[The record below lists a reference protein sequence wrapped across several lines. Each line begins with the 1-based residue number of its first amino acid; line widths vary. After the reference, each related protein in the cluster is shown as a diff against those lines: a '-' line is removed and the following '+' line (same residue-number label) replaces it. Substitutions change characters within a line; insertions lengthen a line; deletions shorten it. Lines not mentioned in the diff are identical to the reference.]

1 MAFLLGVVARS
12 STNLVRNAPSTP
24 EVPIQEIASKA
35 AGKAIR
41 AGVLHLRLENL
52 TQKSPLSD
60 TPGLPYHEYFGELV
74 AIIQTTF
81 EREFAKVEDL
91 SNEAVVSTV
100 TLAAEKLY
108 LELRKPKNL
117 AKVMSLYLKEL
128 EEAVNVPQKLI
139 QEFIT
144 EFKVKTKK
152 RKAQRPSWPRRRAM
166 LGYYLGRW
174 TIPIGLGFLI
184 FAAFV
189 HAYWYEARGNFD
201 TAFGYLAAMFICLVM
216 LRLWFWLED
225 DIIPQ
230 APKESNISRKAFLT
244 QPGGYF
250 ENPRRFLIWGTV
262 TLLVMG
268 LMLLATVLTIQTLG
282 GSNEI
287 QPAVPVLLINF
298 KSMASW

>member
-12 STNLVRNAPSTP
+12 STNLVRNTPSTP

-41 AGVLHLRLENL
+41 AGVLHLRLEKL

-74 AIIQTTF
+74 AIIETTF

-91 SNEAVVSTV
+91 SDEAVASTV

-144 EFKVKTKK
+144 EFKVAQTKK

-189 HAYWYEARGNFD
+189 HAYWYEARGNYD
-201 TAFGYLAAMFICLVM
+201 TAFGYLAAMFIFLVM
-216 LRLWFWLED
+216 LRLWFWFES

-230 APKESNISRKAFLT
+230 PLKDSNLSRKAFLT
-244 QPGGYF
+244 QTGGYF
-250 ENPRRFLIWGTV
+250 ENSRRFLIWCII
-262 TLLVMG
+262 TLLVIG
-268 LMLLATVLTIQTLG
+268 LILLATVLTIQTLG

-287 QPAVPVLLINF
+287 QPTVPVFIINR
-298 KSMASW
+298 

>member
-1 MAFLLGVVARS
+1 MKTISWRFGTIDPIAVAFLLGVVARS
-12 STNLVRNAPSTP
+12 STNLIRNAPSTP
-24 EVPIQEIASKA
+24 EVPIQEVASKA

-41 AGVLHLRLENL
+41 AGVLHLRLEDL

-60 TPGLPYHEYFGELV
+60 TAGLPYQEYFGELV
-74 AIIQTTF
+74 AIIETTF

-91 SNEAVVSTV
+91 SDEVVTSTV

-128 EEAVNVPQKLI
+128 EETVNVPQKLI

-144 EFKVKTKK
+144 EFKVAQTKK
-152 RKAQRPSWPRRRAM
+152 RKAHRPSWPRRRAM
-166 LGYYLGRW
+166 LGYYLGPW

-189 HAYWYEARGNFD
+189 HAYWYEARGNYD
-201 TAFGYLAAMFICLVM
+201 TAFGYLAAMFIFVVM
-216 LRLWFWLED
+216 LRLWFWFAG
-225 DIIPQ
+225 DIIPS
-230 APKESNISRKAFLT
+230 KESDLT
-244 QPGGYF
+244 KFP
-250 ENPRRFLIWGTV
+250 FLIWCTV

-268 LMLLATVLTIQTLG
+268 LMLLATVLTLQTLG

-287 QPAVPVLLINF
+287 QPAVPVFIINL
-298 KSMASW
+298 

>member
-12 STNLVRNAPSTP
+12 STNLVKNTPSSP
-24 EVPIQEIASKA
+24 EAPIQEIASKA

-41 AGVLHLRLENL
+41 AGVLHLRLESL
-52 TQKSPLSD
+52 TQKSPLPDAS
-60 TPGLPYHEYFGELV
+60 GLPYQEYFGELV

-81 EREFAKVEDL
+81 EQEFAKVEEL
-91 SNEAVVSTV
+91 SDEAIVSTV
-100 TLAAEKLY
+100 TLAAEKLF

-128 EEAVNVPQKLI
+128 EEAVNVPQELV

-144 EFKVKTKK
+144 EFHREAKK
-152 RKAQRPSWPRRRAM
+152 RKVKPSWPRQRAV

-174 TIPIGLGFLI
+174 TIPIGLGFFI

-189 HAYWYEARGNFD
+189 HAYSYEARGNYD
-201 TAFGYLAAMFICLVM
+201 TAFGYLAAMFTCLVM
-216 LRLWFWLED
+216 LRLWFWFEGDL
-225 DIIPQ
+225 IPQ
-230 APKESNISRKAFLT
+230 PPKDSNLSRKAFLT

-250 ENPRRFLIWGTV
+250 ENPRRFLVWCTV
-262 TLLVMG
+262 TLLVMA

-287 QPAVPVLLINF
+287 QPAVPVLIINLKF
-298 KSMASW
+298 AVS